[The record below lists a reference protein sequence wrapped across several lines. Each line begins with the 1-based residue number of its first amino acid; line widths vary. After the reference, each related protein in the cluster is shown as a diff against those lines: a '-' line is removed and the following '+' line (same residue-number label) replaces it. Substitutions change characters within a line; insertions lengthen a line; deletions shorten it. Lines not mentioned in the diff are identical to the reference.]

1 MRDHIMPA
9 TQCNTPDML
18 SIGQKYNALLTFSEE
33 QVRQYCA
40 LSGDHNAI
48 HRDPEAAALRFPG
61 AHDIIV
67 PGGLIQI
74 TVTGLFGTQ
83 FPGDGCLGLS
93 FVPERFRKPVFPG
106 DQLGVEIEI
115 TRIRG
120 PLLEVGVTIRD
131 PDGEVISTA
140 SSKLMA
146 ADDAY
151 RDWWQAHG

>member
-1 MRDHIMPA
+1 MHD
-9 TQCNTPDML
+9 TQCNTAAML
-18 SIGQKYNALLTFSEE
+18 SIGQTYRAQLTFSEE

-40 LSGDHNAI
+40 LCGDHNAI
-48 HRDPEAAALRFPG
+48 HRDIEAAALRFPG

-93 FVPERFRKPVFPG
+93 FVPERFRKPVYPG
-106 DQLGVEIEI
+106 DRIEVTI
-115 TRIRG
+115 EVTRIRG
-120 PLLEVGVTIRD
+120 PLVEVEVRIKD
-131 PDGEVISTA
+131 ADGELISTA

-151 RDWWQAHG
+151 RDWWRTRR

>member
-1 MRDHIMPA
+1 MPA
-9 TQCNTPDML
+9 TQCNTAAML
-18 SIGQKYNALLTFSEE
+18 NVGQTHQARLTFSAQ

-48 HRDPEAAALRFPG
+48 HRDPQAAALRFPG
-61 AHDIIV
+61 ARDIIV

-74 TVTGLFGTQ
+74 AVTGLFGTQ

-93 FVPERFRKPVFPG
+93 FVPERFRRPVFPG
-106 DQLGVEIEI
+106 DPIDVEIEI

-120 PLLEVGVTIRD
+120 PLLEVAVTMQGA
-131 PDGEVISTA
+131 DGEVISTA
-140 SSKLMA
+140 TSKLMA

-151 RDWWQAHG
+151 RDWWQAQG

>member
-1 MRDHIMPA
+1 MP
-9 TQCNTPDML
+9 NTECHTPAML
-18 SIGQKYNALLTFSEE
+18 SVGQTYQALLAFSRE
-33 QVRQYCA
+33 QVQQYCA

-48 HRDPEAAALRFPG
+48 HRDPEAAALRFPE
-61 AHDIIV
+61 ARDTVV

-74 TVTGLFGTQ
+74 TVTGLFGTH
-83 FPGDGCLGLS
+83 FPGDGCLGLT

-106 DQLGVEIEI
+106 DQIGVEIKI

-120 PLLEVGVTIRD
+120 PLIEVAVTLRD
-131 PDGEVISTA
+131 ADGEAISTA

-151 RDWWQAHG
+151 REWWQAHG